1 MAPKNEEFI
10 IPNNPNTMDN
20 IEVIANIANP
30 ERIDVAI
37 ETIERQAVLKEILVI
52 SSEIHS
58 ARNADIDRRLHEF
71 HSDKV
76 KRVINSLI
84 SGSVSM
90 GGQNIDEMR
99 DRITRSVMDQEVA
112 IGAMILKESGIDGE
126 HTVFVS
132 HDRVDEIFW
141 HFSIDRPDTSPTT
154 VRYVIREAE
163 AYKSID
169 GSPFLNVA
177 DQELSNLH
185 SSVKMIHHIA
195 SRGLYK
201 DSMRSD
207 FDLAA

>member
-20 IEVIANIANP
+20 IEVVANITNP
-30 ERIDVAI
+30 ERIDVAN
-37 ETIERQAVLKEILVI
+37 ETIERQAVLNEILVI

-84 SGSVSM
+84 SGNVSL
-90 GGQNIDEMR
+90 GGQNNDEMR

-112 IGAMILKESGIDGE
+112 IGAMILKESDIEGE

-141 HFSIDRPDTSPTT
+141 HFSLGPDIGPTT